1 MNSLRL
7 HQHWVL
13 AVTVMC
19 YLAMIRWLSID
30 WALGTP
36 VWLTLTYYQVKKT
49 NPSVTLASALLLSS
63 TFCLNVQI
71 FLMFVRNISQ
81 SHRWKTYLIMLLF
94 TTLLLLLRKSIFD
107 YNVVICYLSFS
118 LFRFYII
125 QIPLLL
131 MLNIVKYF
139 L

>member
-1 MNSLRL
+1 
-7 HQHWVL
+7 
-13 AVTVMC
+13 
-19 YLAMIRWLSID
+19 
-30 WALGTP
+30 
-36 VWLTLTYYQVKKT
+36 
-49 NPSVTLASALLLSS
+49 
-63 TFCLNVQI
+63 
-71 FLMFVRNISQ
+71 
-81 SHRWKTYLIMLLF
+81 MLLF